1 MVTNII
7 ITIKPTQQ
15 SLTLHGLAA
24 TIIITTNII
33 IIIKLMQRLPTP
45 HWLTTTLT
53 IINITNMGQLAQQS
67 LTLRWLTMVTIINNA
82 IIIIIKA
89 TIIKIIIKNA
99 IIIIKAT
106 IIKTHVW

>member
-1 MVTNII
+1 M
-7 ITIKPTQQ
+7 
-15 SLTLHGLAA
+15 L
-24 TIIITTNII
+24 
-33 IIIKLMQRLPTP
+33 TP

-82 IIIIIKA
+82 IIIIKETINKIIINNVIVIIIA
-89 TIIKIIIKNA
+89 TIIKIIIITA

-106 IIKTHVW
+106 IIKTHV